1 MKIKILEEIIE
12 IENEQYEIEKVFDNI
27 NEIITKSGLNL
38 TEIKIDG
45 IDFYENYNE
54 YIMNNL
60 ENIQRMEINLK
71 TTKEI
76 INENLETI
84 ISYLERIF
92 PELDLLVDDI
102 YIEFSKELWGKF
114 SQIFDGL
121 EFILKI
127 LDILLKNKELYDEVD
142 KYSFIKQEIETEIKH
157 LSEAFEIDDRVY
169 ISDIIIY
176 EIKFTLEKLYKQ
188 ICITLNM

>member
-54 YIMNNL
+54 YIMSNL
-60 ENIQRMEINLK
+60 ENIQIIEINLK

-102 YIEFSKELWGKF
+102 YIEFSKELWEKF

-176 EIKFTLEKLYKQ
+176 EIKFTLEKLYKE